1 MQPDTGPSQ
10 PRYTWAGTAAL
21 QRLTTNPGR
30 AANPKKHNITSI
42 CISFSF
48 QIFGNQP
55 TGCVP
60 ERGGRTVSGDL
71 VLGISPPG
79 ARPEP
84 RLRELEELPPARP
97 AAGDEHPAPSLCW
110 AKQPP
115 HTGPYEGCHEPH
127 LAHSTPAPLGEAM
140 PQGRHAKDT
149 SKRCRLQP
157 NTGCAWATAAGY
169 QGSSFP
175 ALLRAAVGHWKTQLL
190 APAAPKKSPD
200 GAKHTS
206 PGGHPT
212 LSKWCRNV
220 ASPQPLWAQLF
231 PPLPLPAQGKHR
243 SLLGDPH
250 PAGTQSAP
258 QPPGGR
264 QRRGRGRAAG
274 ARLFPPAHPEESP
287 RTHLRA
293 PDPLSRH
300 GSAQLG
306 TARGR
311 AAGRGRGCRAPPA
324 RLGSAPPSQKA
335 KIQPGMASQGPAVA
349 KDPPCAPPDSPA
361 ARPQHPPAAPR
372 PPGVSPSLINSPA
385 SARCLL
391 PLFFPGFFGQNLGS
405 PCQHPGCRPSP
416 ERGARRR
423 CGQALGHAGFLF
435 SLHLISCLRQA
446 LAPAVLISSHPAA
459 SQNHRGL
466 YRRGEVCRA
475 RLCRFSAVL
484 SAGTHQFP
492 SL

>member
-1 MQPDTGPSQ
+1 MPAATQHWLCLGDSRWLPGIQFPS
-10 PRYTWAGTAAL
+10 
-21 QRLTTNPGR
+21 
-30 AANPKKHNITSI
+30 
-42 CISFSF
+42 
-48 QIFGNQP
+48 
-55 TGCVP
+55 
-60 ERGGRTVSGDL
+60 
-71 VLGISPPG
+71 SPPG
-79 ARPEP
+79 SCGALENPALGSSSPKKEP
-84 RLRELEELPPARP
+84 GRGETHQPR
-97 AAGDEHPAPSLCW
+97 W
-110 AKQPP
+110 A
-115 HTGPYEGCHEPH
+115 PH
-127 LAHSTPAPLGEAM
+127 LEQTVQERGIPTAPLG
-140 PQGRHAKDT
+140 
-149 SKRCRLQP
+149 
-157 NTGCAWATAAGY
+157 AA
-169 QGSSFP
+169 
-175 ALLRAAVGHWKTQLL
+175 
-190 APAAPKKSPD
+190 
-200 GAKHTS
+200 
-206 PGGHPT
+206 
-212 LSKWCRNV
+212 
-220 ASPQPLWAQLF
+220 F

-300 GSAQLG
+300 GSARLG

-405 PCQHPGCRPSP
+405 LCQHPGCRPSP
-416 ERGARRR
+416 EQGARRR